1 MRVLTTRIGSML
13 LATVAS
19 ALPVTVEEKPD
30 ELAATSGEGIYL
42 TYCASCHGVGG
53 GGNGEVAEVLKQAP
67 TDLTRLSGPNGGD
80 FPYDRMVE
88 TIDGRRGVGSHGTR
102 EMPIWGG
109 ALRRSEGGLSEA
121 QAQAKIRQ
129 LVHYIW
135 SIQR

>member
-1 MRVLTTRIGSML
+1 MGVPMTKVGSIL
-13 LATVAS
+13 LATAAL
-19 ALPVTVEEKPD
+19 ALPLVAEEKLD
-30 ELAATSGEGIYL
+30 EVAAASGEGIYL

-109 ALRRSEGGLSEA
+109 ALRRSEGGLSEP
-121 QAQAKIRQ
+121 QAQTKIRQ